1 MVVNW
6 AGPPAM
12 ISLFRKMYGSHSCPD
27 IVRRNHFNNFQHYFL
42 QKALVVAMSKQR
54 NIHGICP
61 PEILKFI
68 LDLFKYNDNSRNKVC
83 CWDTDV
89 ICTALLLR
97 LKYVVAVNMEAQI
110 RDIFRMRFRAHYLFS
125 ALVFRQLLQSSP
137 DRRGSCDDNSR
148 HNNRHHHR
156 VTVLL
161 ILKPSPCTKMF

>member
-61 PEILKFI
+61 PEILKFV

-83 CWDTDV
+83 CQDV
-89 ICTALLLR
+89 DAFCSSLLLDLR
-97 LKYVVAVNMEAQI
+97 LI
-110 RDIFRMRFRAHYLFS
+110 RYTETQHKNICRLNSWYMVLFQYS
-125 ALVFRQLLQSSP
+125 DNYYKAALIDAAAATITP
-137 DRRGSCDDNSR
+137 AITT
-148 HNNRHHHR
+148 
-156 VTVLL
+156 VTV
-161 ILKPSPCTKMF
+161 TG

>member
-61 PEILKFI
+61 PEILKFV

-83 CWDTDV
+83 CQVYSV
-89 ICTALLLR
+89 IHLFWTLIII
-97 LKYVVAVNMEAQI
+97 YVC
-110 RDIFRMRFRAHYLFS
+110 H
-125 ALVFRQLLQSSP
+125 
-137 DRRGSCDDNSR
+137 
-148 HNNRHHHR
+148 
-156 VTVLL
+156 
-161 ILKPSPCTKMF
+161 

>member
-61 PEILKFI
+61 PEILKFV

-83 CWDTDV
+83 YWDTDV
-89 ICTALLLR
+89 ICSPLLLDLTLSFTR
-97 LKYVVAVNMEAQI
+97 NISQQPECLVVFLPFSCTAWFISYCPQSLTQSTHQLISQILLPLNCLHAQRVVPI
-110 RDIFRMRFRAHYLFS
+110 
-125 ALVFRQLLQSSP
+125 QLY
-137 DRRGSCDDNSR
+137 
-148 HNNRHHHR
+148 
-156 VTVLL
+156 
-161 ILKPSPCTKMF
+161 I

>member
-61 PEILKFI
+61 PEILKFV

-83 CWDTDV
+83 CQMYSV
-89 ICTALLLR
+89 IHSFWTYMLAINLCRYKTR
-97 LKYVVAVNMEAQI
+97 GYFQNTFWSPMS
-110 RDIFRMRFRAHYLFS
+110 LF
-125 ALVFRQLLQSSP
+125 LLQYS
-137 DRRGSCDDNSR
+137 DNYYKAALIDAAAATITPAITT
-148 HNNRHHHR
+148 
-156 VTVLL
+156 VTITGYLY
-161 ILKPSPCTKMF
+161 F

>member
-1 MVVNW
+1 MYKRNIRPKFHLAFNCGYYFQDEIILFSQVANAMVVNW

-61 PEILKFI
+61 PEILKFV

-83 CWDTDV
+83 C
-89 ICTALLLR
+89 
-97 LKYVVAVNMEAQI
+97 
-110 RDIFRMRFRAHYLFS
+110 
-125 ALVFRQLLQSSP
+125 
-137 DRRGSCDDNSR
+137 
-148 HNNRHHHR
+148 
-156 VTVLL
+156 
-161 ILKPSPCTKMF
+161 